1 MTNSPNTVSGWARL
15 IIDIARILQLMVLL
29 GLVIVLMS
37 GGLSQLYLDFNT
49 LEQDDLDGLIPTLN
63 EIEQAWDVHQEVLV
77 ETHIPATMWATLT
90 GFSLAIGVGLFL
102 AALMDLIPLLRWILM
117 PFLVITQT
125 IPTFALAVLLILI
138 FGFGFGP
145 KIVVVVLFCF
155 FPITVSTLN
164 GLQNVDKV
172 HMHLLRSMGANPF
185 QTWWKVRLPTAM
197 PSFFS
202 GLRLAATYSVVGAVI
217 GEYVGA
223 GDGLGKF
230 LQRSARSFKSD
241 QVFLSVI
248 IIAGLS
254 VVMVLT
260 ISLIEILALKWRYI
274 GQNRDISSLVRRFV
288 AYIQSFR
295 EIKHEVS

>member
-1 MTNSPNTVSGWARL
+1 MTNSPNTASAWARL
-15 IIDIARILQLMVLL
+15 LIDIARILQILVLL
-29 GLVIVLMS
+29 GLVLVFIGS
-37 GGLSQLYLDFNT
+37 GLSQLYLDFNS
-49 LEQDDLDGLIPTLN
+49 LDQEDLDGLIPTISQ
-63 EIEQAWDVHQEVLV
+63 IEQAWEAHHDVLV
-77 ETHIPATMWATLT
+77 ETHIPATLWATAT
-90 GFSLAIGVGLFL
+90 GFSLAIGMGLLL
-102 AALMDLIPLLRWILM
+102 AALMDLIPPLRWLLM
-117 PFLVITQT
+117 PILVITQT
-125 IPTFALAVLLILI
+125 IPTFALAVLLILV

-155 FPITVSTLN
+155 FPIAVSTLN

-172 HMHLLRSMGANPF
+172 HMQLLRSMGANPL

-248 IIAGLS
+248 IIAALS
-254 VVMVLT
+254 VTMVLT

-274 GQNRDISSLVRRFV
+274 GQNRDLASLIRRFV

-295 EIKHEVS
+295 ELNHEVS

>member
-1 MTNSPNTVSGWARL
+1 MTNSPNTVSGWVRFL
-15 IIDIARILQLMVLL
+15 IDVARILQLLMLL
-29 GLVIVLMS
+29 GLVVLLMS
-37 GGLSQLYLDFNT
+37 SGLAQLYLDFNA
-49 LEQDDLDGLIPTLN
+49 LEQDDLAGLIPTFS
-63 EIEQAWDVHQEVLV
+63 EIEQAWGVHGDTLIA
-77 ETHIPATMWATLT
+77 THIPATMWATLT
-90 GFSLAIGVGLFL
+90 GFSLAIGVGLLL
-102 AALMDLIPLLRWILM
+102 AALMDLIPFLRWLLM

-155 FPITVSTLN
+155 FPIAVSTLN

-172 HMHLLRSMGANPF
+172 HMQLLRSMGANPL

-260 ISLIEILALKWRYI
+260 ISLIEILALRWRYI
-274 GQNRDISSLVRRFV
+274 GHNRDIASLLRRFI
-288 AYIQSFR
+288 AYIQSF
-295 EIKHEVS
+295 